1 MIVECPCCQTRYELP
16 VELPPEGRK
25 VRCASCKHIWI
36 ATAIKP
42 DTPEIRLEDFEDE
55 EVVFQDGDS
64 GKEFE
69 AEAAAAADEAEATP
83 EPADVPA
90 ASAPAEPGAAPED
103 GGDDRGFSDNDLEA
117 AFSAAVNE
125 VEGAEAGSGNAAT
138 DEDEDAAF
146 EEGALE
152 DAAFEEDEPEAP
164 PIVIGKAKRRKL
176 SMPTGIAAGW
186 AALALFVAGVASL
199 AYFQRVNIVHLLP
212 GAAPAYE
219 RIGLPVNVRGLKFD
233 KVKYSWRTGAG
244 RPVLEVYGDIVNI
257 TPVPQKVPTVV
268 FGLRTKEKVEVYQ
281 WAADVRSE
289 LLPAGQTT
297 AFSAQIP
304 TPPKSIRDVQVR
316 FAKVR

>member
-55 EVVFQDGDS
+55 EVVFQDRDS
-64 GKEFE
+64 VKEFE
-69 AEAAAAADEAEATP
+69 AEAAAAAEEAEATP
-83 EPADVPA
+83 EPADAPA
-90 ASAPAEPGAAPED
+90 ASAPAGPGAAAED
-103 GGDDRGFSDNDLEA
+103 GDDDREFSDNDLEA

-125 VEGAEAGSGNAAT
+125 VEGAEAGSGNAAAY
-138 DEDEDAAF
+138 EDENAAF
-146 EEGALE
+146 EE
-152 DAAFEEDEPEAP
+152 AAFEEVEPEAP

-199 AYFQRVNIVHLLP
+199 AYFQRVNVVHLLP

-233 KVKYSWRTGAG
+233 KVKYSWGTGAG

-257 TPVPQKVPTVV
+257 TSVPQKVPTVV